1 VHYPPSILTR
11 SSPISSPHASSFRA
25 KTMPIA
31 NLRYA
36 NYFTHFPMSLVMPY
50 PYPRYRSSILLPA
63 RIHSISSSLVR
74 LNTRATIYRNQ
85 MQYSIESLSLQMLQ
99 PHRGSLLLRRPGH
112 QRTCVTLLRESELR
126 RLQPAQSFSR
136 CHIPSPIASRKVLQN
151 STDPPH
157 LLRLDTLLNVSK

>member
-1 VHYPPSILTR
+1 MLRHSVQKQCPLLTFAMLTISLTSQCPSSCPIHILVIVHPSCCQPAYIPFPPVLYDLTRGLPSIAIR
-11 SSPISSPHASSFRA
+11 CNIASSRLAF
-25 KTMPIA
+25 KCY
-31 NLRYA
+31 NLIEA
-36 NYFTHFPMSLVMPY
+36 ACYF
-50 PYPRYRSSILLPA
+50 
-63 RIHSISSSLVR
+63 
-74 LNTRATIYRNQ
+74 
-85 MQYSIESLSLQMLQ
+85 
-99 PHRGSLLLRRPGH
+99 RRPGH